1 MNRIENYIT
10 DTFQGT
16 SHIENQD
23 GFLIIDE
30 VDYTLLFV
38 LDGVSRSLHPKEG
51 VELAIQFINNKY
63 KEYFR
68 INTYY
73 LNDLMYKA
81 NECIVKS
88 NLENAL
94 TTYCV
99 ACILKSNRSRMILS
113 NLGDSRIYLVEQDKI
128 QSVTEDDTLFP
139 GSNVLTK
146 CLGMKNLSKDDFR
159 MGEVELKNRNI
170 LLCSDG
176 FYSLLEAN
184 KKEFINIFNNQKT
197 STIKSL
203 LKEKIKGNNFDD
215 STYIFASNIED

>member
-1 MNRIENYIT
+1 MNNCIS

-23 GFLIIDE
+23 GLLIVEE
-30 VDYTLLFV
+30 VDYTLFSV

-51 VELAIQFINNKY
+51 VDLAIQFISNHHL
-63 KEYFR
+63 EYFR

-73 LNDLMYKA
+73 LDDLMYKV
-81 NECIVKS
+81 NESIVQS
-88 NLENAL
+88 NYDNAL

-99 ACILKSNRSRMILS
+99 ACILKSNRNKMILS

-139 GSNVLTK
+139 GSNILTK
-146 CLGMKNLSKDDFR
+146 CLGMKNLNKDDFR

-176 FYSLLEAN
+176 FYSLLEA
-184 KKEFINIFNNQKT
+184 KEREFIDIFNTQKI
-197 STIKSL
+197 STIKNL
-203 LKEKIKGNNFDD
+203 LKEKIKDNNFDD
-215 STYIFASNIED
+215 STYIYSLNTED